1 MVGLAIVV
9 FTVCCSLCC
18 MVLEYLVSNGAD
30 CSWVVILEGVADMS
44 MLVLAV
50 KVIFWVAGSV
60 WGLMSIGD
68 VVLGNTQ
75 LMVLECAVDSP
86 VMKLLVK
93 YGPVITVFVV
103 NNCGMKAFAWNGP
116 VMNVFVNNSPDA
128 LIWVMNGPV
137 MNVFQRETAVVVLL
151 AENGP
156 VMNDFLKETVEMMLP
171 ANNGHEMI
179 DL

>member
-1 MVGLAIVV
+1 
-9 FTVCCSLCC
+9 

-30 CSWVVILEGVADMS
+30 CSWVVVLEGVVDVNI
-44 MLVLAV
+44 LVLAV

-68 VVLGNTQ
+68 VVLADTQ
-75 LMVLECAVDSP
+75 LMVLECAVDGP
-86 VMKLLVK
+86 VMKLLVE

-103 NNCGMKAFAWNGP
+103 NNHGMKVFAWNGP
-116 VMNVFVNNSPDA
+116 VMNGFVNNSPDA
-128 LIWVMNGPV
+128 LIWAMHGPV
-137 MNVFQRETAVVVLL
+137 MNVFRRETAVVVLL

-171 ANNGHEMI
+171 VKNGPEMI